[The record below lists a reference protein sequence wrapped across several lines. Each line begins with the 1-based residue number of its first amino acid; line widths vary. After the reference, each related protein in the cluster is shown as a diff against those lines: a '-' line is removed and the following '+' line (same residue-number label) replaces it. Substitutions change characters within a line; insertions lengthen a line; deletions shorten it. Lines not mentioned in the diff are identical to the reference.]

1 MKKSIKI
8 NFDDGSFILL
18 ELVDDNKTNVIM
30 CGRKNSNSVVMSSSN
45 IDKEQAKEI
54 VDFLN
59 NWVKSS

>member
-8 NFDDGSFILL
+8 NFNDGSFILL

-54 VDFLN
+54 IDFLN